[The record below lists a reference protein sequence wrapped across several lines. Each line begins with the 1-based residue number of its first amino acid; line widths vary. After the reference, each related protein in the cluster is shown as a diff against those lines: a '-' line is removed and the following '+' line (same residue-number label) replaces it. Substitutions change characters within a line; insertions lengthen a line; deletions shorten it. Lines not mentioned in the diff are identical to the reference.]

1 MTIYIKEY
9 LVIFKKMNNLF
20 LSAMKYLCLF
30 DSCGKYASFNYKNEK
45 KKLYCTSHKLDG
57 MVDVAHKKCAFDDCE
72 KIPAFNYKGQKKLY
86 SGDHKKEDYGI
97 ITRCWTSTHHF
108 HKIQS

>member
-1 MTIYIKEY
+1 
-9 LVIFKKMNNLF
+9 MNNLF
-20 LSAMKYLCLF
+20 LSTMKYLCLF
-30 DSCGKYASFNYKNEK
+30 DGCGKYASFNYKNEK
-45 KKLYCTSHKLDG
+45 
-57 MVDVAHKKCAFDDCE
+57 
-72 KIPAFNYKGQKKLY
+72 KKLY